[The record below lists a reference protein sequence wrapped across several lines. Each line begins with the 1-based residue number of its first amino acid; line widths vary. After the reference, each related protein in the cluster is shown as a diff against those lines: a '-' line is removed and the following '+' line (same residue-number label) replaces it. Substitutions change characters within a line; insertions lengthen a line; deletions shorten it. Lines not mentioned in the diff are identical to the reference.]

1 LDKNNIII
9 LNGSEIEEYEIV
21 KEGIDKENG
30 KKVYFVSD
38 KNEEMFLIEI
48 TKIVTVEKIE
58 L

>member
-1 LDKNNIII
+1 LDKNSLVI

-21 KEGIDKENG
+21 KEGIDKEND

-38 KNEEMFLIEI
+38 KNGEMFLIEI
-48 TKIVTVEKIE
+48 TKIVKVEKIE